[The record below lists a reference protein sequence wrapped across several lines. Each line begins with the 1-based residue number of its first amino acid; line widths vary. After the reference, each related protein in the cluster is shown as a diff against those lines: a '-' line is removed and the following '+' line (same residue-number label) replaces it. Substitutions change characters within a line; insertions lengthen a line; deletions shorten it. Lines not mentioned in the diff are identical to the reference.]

1 MKFGILVNEGPYT
14 HQASDSAYLFAKAAI
29 DQGHEIYRI
38 FFYHD
43 GVNNGTRLATP
54 PQDDRHIPNRWS
66 ELAKEHNLDLV
77 LCVAA
82 AQRRG
87 MVDPDEM
94 KRNKKDA
101 DNIADN
107 FRISGLG
114 QLIEAG
120 IQADRLITFGDQM
133 EEEAQSGVIKKFLYI
148 NRRAPHGTIYA
159 HEALEVVL
167 IGAAF
172 EQDVSMAF
180 LDDGVFQLKKDQ
192 NTDQISTK
200 NFSKTFSALEMYDV
214 EKLYVEKESL
224 DERGISADDLAVDVK
239 IISSDEMKQ
248 LITDSEVILNF

>member
-1 MKFGILVNEGPYT
+1 
-14 HQASDSAYLFAKAAI
+14 
-29 DQGHEIYRI
+29 
-38 FFYHD
+38 
-43 GVNNGTRLATP
+43 
-54 PQDDRHIPNRWS
+54 
-66 ELAKEHNLDLV
+66 
-77 LCVAA
+77 
-82 AQRRG
+82 
-87 MVDPDEM
+87 
-94 KRNKKDA
+94 
-101 DNIADN
+101 
-107 FRISGLG
+107 
-114 QLIEAG
+114 
-120 IQADRLITFGDQM
+120 M
-133 EEEAQSGVIKKFLYI
+133 EEEAQSGIIKKFLYI

-192 NTDQISTK
+192 NTDQINTK